1 MTRLTRL
8 SLTGGPFVAVAV
20 SGPEPLDTGLDDQVE
35 AAAKAEARRSGL
47 ALGAYLGLLDEP
59 DAGVLA
65 HVYAARYVAQV
76 DMQA

>member
-1 MTRLTRL
+1 MTRLTRA
-8 SLTGGPFVAVAV
+8 SLAGGPFVAVAV
-20 SGPEPLDTGLDDQVE
+20 SRTDAFAEQVDDQVD

-59 DAGVLA
+59 DVLC
-65 HVYAARYVAQV
+65 HLYAARYVAQV